1 MNNLKHSK
9 SMFLDIFRR
18 ANLQLNNYAI
28 AIFVTSAFA
37 LGYFL
42 STILIQKIPRKVQYI
57 CSGIIMAISQSI
69 LGLTLRTQAYYALNG
84 ENGSTT
90 FVNLSN
96 YLLPICSF
104 CTALGYGL
112 GFGPVTYSMIGE
124 VRLWVVKYRNHSFK
138 CTNVCRSSIQR
149 LKVLLVHW
157 YYHAGIVNMNYLVRK
172 VDWTFTDIALIKVP
186 DVVCNRKGLS
196 LIS

>member
-1 MNNLKHSK
+1 MNTGMNHSKHSTP
-9 SMFLDIFRR
+9 MFLDIFRR
-18 ANLQLNNYAI
+18 ANLQFNNYAI

-57 CSGIIMAISQSI
+57 ISGIIMAISQGL
-69 LGLTLRTQAYYALNG
+69 LGLTLRAQAYYALNS

-90 FVNLSN
+90 IVNLSN

-112 GFGPVTYSMIGE
+112 GFGPVTFSLIGE
-124 VRLWVVKYRNHSFK
+124 VSF
-138 CTNVCRSSIQR
+138 
-149 LKVLLVHW
+149 
-157 YYHAGIVNMNYLVRK
+157 
-172 VDWTFTDIALIKVP
+172 
-186 DVVCNRKGLS
+186 NR
-196 LIS
+196 

>member
-57 CSGIIMAISQSI
+57 CSGIIMAISQSL

-124 VRLWVVKYRNHSFK
+124 VRS
-138 CTNVCRSSIQR
+138 
-149 LKVLLVHW
+149 
-157 YYHAGIVNMNYLVRK
+157 
-172 VDWTFTDIALIKVP
+172 
-186 DVVCNRKGLS
+186 
-196 LIS
+196 